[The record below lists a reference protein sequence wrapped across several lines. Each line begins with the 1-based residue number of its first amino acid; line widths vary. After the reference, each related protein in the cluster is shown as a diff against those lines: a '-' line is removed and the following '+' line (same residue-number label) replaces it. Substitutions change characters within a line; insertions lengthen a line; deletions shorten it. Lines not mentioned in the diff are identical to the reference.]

1 MNLVLL
7 WLMSWGGEVSKG
19 GKISPSLG
27 EEGGDGEGEGFV
39 RTDWEEMGKRVIGLE
54 SEKVN

>member
-1 MNLVLL
+1 
-7 WLMSWGGEVSKG
+7 MSWGGEVSKG

>member
-1 MNLVLL
+1 MF
-7 WLMSWGGEVSKG
+7 WGGEVSKG
-19 GKISPSLG
+19 GKIFFFLG

-39 RTDWEEMGKRVIGLE
+39 RIDWEEMGKRVIGLE